1 MPVEWDEKGSAVAAA
16 ISTEGGKD
24 YYIDND
30 HKGLE
35 LLDLLQEEVQA
46 TGIVRG
52 IGNKKRITVL
62 VYM

>member
-1 MPVEWDEKGSAVAAA
+1 MPVRWDDKGSPVAAA
-16 ISTEGGKD
+16 ISTEGEEE

-46 TGIVRG
+46 TGLVREVDG
-52 IGNKKRITVL
+52 KKVITVEI
-62 VYM
+62 YM

>member
-1 MPVEWDEKGSAVAAA
+1 MPVEWDEKGSVVAAA
-16 ISTEGGKD
+16 ISTEGEED

-35 LLDLLQEEVQA
+35 LLDLLQKEVRA
-46 TGIVRG
+46 TGIVRE
-52 IGNKKRITVL
+52 IGNKKRITIV